1 MDNGEQAVLVPF
13 IGTQLTL
20 LRILCVMLPLVIV
33 DLSAEAFSV
42 MGVLLA
48 VVGTVTVAYGL
59 TR

>member
-1 MDNGEQAVLVPF
+1 
-13 IGTQLTL
+13 
-20 LRILCVMLPLVIV
+20 MLPLVIV